1 VDVELFNELPIL
13 GILRGIGADAVETLT
28 ESIVSS
34 GLKTVEITMNT
45 DDAPYLIRK
54 MAGAADNRF
63 AIGAG
68 TVLSM
73 DDLRSALDA
82 GASFIVLPVMISDV
96 VEYCANHSIPVF
108 PGAFTPQE
116 IYTAWSAGAT
126 MVKVFPA
133 KFFGPDYFR
142 EIRGPFGEI
151 KLLACGGITSDSI
164 GSFFSSG
171 ASAVAFGGSIFRKE
185 WLHSRKF
192 SLIEMA
198 IKELISRYTTQ
209 ASSSKETS

>member
-1 VDVELFNELPIL
+1 MDVDRFNELPIL
-13 GILRGIGADAVETLT
+13 GILRGIKADAVEPLT
-28 ESIVSS
+28 DTIVSS

-54 MAGAADNRF
+54 MAGAADDRLT
-63 AIGAG
+63 IGAG

-82 GASFIVLPVMISDV
+82 GASFIVLPVMIPDV

-116 IYTAWSAGAT
+116 IYNAWSSGAT

-133 KFFGPDYFR
+133 KFFGPDYFK
-142 EIRGPFGEI
+142 EIRGPFGDI

-171 ASAVAFGGSIFRKE
+171 ASAVAFGGSIFKKE
-185 WLHSRKF
+185 WLDAREF
-192 SLIEMA
+192 TLIGDA
-198 IKELISRYTTQ
+198 IRELISRYTAQ
-209 ASSSKETS
+209 LRS